1 MMDRVNK
8 LLKVASELQKELQQH
23 GSDFD
28 QVKQSVYSLAKRAEA
43 IPTLAGTENHV
54 ANSDSLSL
62 PNCVPGAREAWR
74 CRRSTGWVNCAFNFR
89 GLASRGL
96 QGFCDSC

>member
-62 PNCVPGAREAWR
+62 PNCVPGAREA
-74 CRRSTGWVNCAFNFR
+74 
-89 GLASRGL
+89 
-96 QGFCDSC
+96 